1 MDVSIPSWR
10 ADIHGEADLVEEVLR
25 VHGYD
30 HIPAIPLERTS
41 AITKPALDVKQK
53 RVVTAKRALAE
64 RGLSEAVTWSFMSSA
79 HIDLFGGV
87 SEELRLLNPISAD
100 LDVMRPSIL
109 PNLIQAVGRNADRGY
124 ADAGLFEVGAM
135 FRDYTPQGQDTVA
148 AGVRSG
154 LMVPRQWAQKQ
165 RPVDVFDAKADALA
179 VLDQVGAPT
188 TNLQVTTDAP
198 GWYHPGRSGVLRL
211 GPTVLARFGEMHPE
225 VLEILGV
232 KGPVVAFEVMLDV
245 VPLPKKKAGTARP
258 LLRLS
263 MFQPIQRDFA
273 FVVDASVEAEKL
285 VRAAKGADKVLISD
299 VGVFDVYQG
308 QGIEPGRKSLAIA
321 VTIQPTAKPLTEP
334 EIDAI
339 GAKIVAAVAKATGGT
354 LRS

>member
-1 MDVSIPSWR
+1 
-10 ADIHGEADLVEEVLR
+10 
-25 VHGYD
+25 
-30 HIPAIPLERTS
+30 
-41 AITKPALDVKQK
+41 
-53 RVVTAKRALAE
+53 
-64 RGLSEAVTWSFMSSA
+64 
-79 HIDLFGGV
+79 
-87 SEELRLLNPISAD
+87 
-100 LDVMRPSIL
+100 
-109 PNLIQAVGRNADRGY
+109 
-124 ADAGLFEVGAM
+124 M
-135 FRDYTPQGQDTVA
+135 FRDPSPQGQDTVA

-165 RPVDVFDAKADALA
+165 RPVDAFDAKADALA

-188 TNLQVTTDAP
+188 DQPP
-198 GWYHPGRSGVLRL
+198 GHDRCARLVPSRPLRRAAV
-211 GPTVLARFGEMHPE
+211 GPAVLARFGEMHPE

-232 KGPVVAFEVMLDV
+232 KGPVVAFEVMLDA
-245 VPLPKKKAGTARP
+245 VPLPKKKSGTARP

-273 FVVDASVEAEKL
+273 FVVDASMEAEKL
-285 VRAAKGADKVLISD
+285 VRAAKGADKTLISD